1 MLFLNLSWWK
11 EVKSLVNPYTSLDRI
26 ENIIIMLFW
35 NSSAIKG
42 EFLLGERKNEK
53 VIKKRLTKQ
62 I

>member
-1 MLFLNLSWWK
+1 MLVLNLSWWK
-11 EVKSLVNPYTSLDRI
+11 EVKSLVNPYISLDRI

-42 EFLLGERKNEK
+42 KNEK
-53 VIKKRLTKQ
+53 VIKQRLTKQ